1 LALPLLVALIVD
13 TAVAAAGSASVVL
26 TVGVTVIRSCVV
38 RAMAVD
44 RGMAGVELTCARA
57 AASTVGTRS
66 DRMMALSDPEAV
78 LRLQLPTTPCSCQP
92 HDDNLQ
98 VVTLNF

>member
-1 LALPLLVALIVD
+1 M
-13 TAVAAAGSASVVL
+13 AAAGSASVVL

-44 RGMAGVELTCARA
+44 GGMADVELTCPRA
-57 AASTVGTRS
+57 AASAVGTRS
-66 DRMMALSDPEAV
+66 DRMMPLSDPEAV

-92 HDDNLQ
+92 DDDNLQ
-98 VVTLNF
+98 VVTVNF